1 MSTHEENNAGTEAVV
16 PREPVHPAHKRN
28 RATFAIA
35 ALAVLAIGAAGGA
48 AATRLTR
55 PSLEM
60 APMQPVAIASMP
72 ASSLVTVKGKVT
84 DIYGN
89 KFVLQDASGKALIE
103 TGPAGDHGKLVT
115 ADEDVSV
122 QGRFEN
128 GFVHAS
134 FIVHPDGKIEAL
146 GPAGGP
152 PRPPHHAGPLGEDGP
167 PPPPPPG
174 APKL

>member
-1 MSTHEENNAGTEAVV
+1 MSSEDTNIPARDAGL
-16 PREPVHPAHKRN
+16 PQGPAHPVQKRN
-28 RATFAIA
+28 RVLLSIA
-35 ALAVLAIGAAGGA
+35 ALAVLGIGAAGGA

-89 KFVLQDASGKALIE
+89 KFVLQDASGKALVE
-103 TGPAGDHGKLVT
+103 TGPAGDRGKLVT

-152 PRPPHHAGPLGEDGP
+152 PPPPHHAGPLGEDVP
-167 PPPPPPG
+167 PPPPSG
-174 APKL
+174 APKP